1 MSIIRITSL
10 QLTHFRN
17 YASLT
22 LEPAE
27 GVTLVTGPN
36 GQGKTNLLES
46 LFMLATGRSH
56 RTNTDREVI
65 GWSASQEPI
74 PYARIAADVMNTDD
88 RELSL
93 ELVLQLAARGQGGE
107 LLPIEDRASGPAGLS
122 GGTLQKGSRVN
133 GVRQR
138 SASRVGDLAV
148 VLAGPE
154 EVDLFSGPP
163 ADRRRA
169 LDSTALQTNA
179 AYATAIRRYERLV
192 TQRNAALRDARERGT
207 TQRSEDL
214 RLWERELIE
223 AGAYIVDH
231 RTAMITALQNE
242 MVETHTE
249 FTGSAAG
256 HIALHYRSTISLGD
270 AVSDSRQGFAQ
281 ELERCWARDLATGTT
296 SVGPHRDDLRVMS
309 GDVDLGV
316 YGSRGQ
322 QRTAAL
328 ALVTAQASYI
338 SRVLGDDPVILLDDP
353 LSELDAER
361 RERVLR
367 HCLRPGR
374 QLFITTADTE
384 LIPVDIRAHAD
395 VFTVNDGAVT
405 RMSAR

>member
-22 LEPAE
+22 LAPAE

-270 AVSDSRQGFAQ
+270 AASDSRQGFAQ

-405 RMSAR
+405 RMSDR

>member
-74 PYARIAADVMNTDD
+74 PYARIAADVMSTDD

-242 MVETHTE
+242 MMETHTQ

-270 AVSDSRQGFAQ
+270 AASDSRQGFAQ

-296 SVGPHRDDLRVMS
+296 SVGPHRDDLRLMS

>member
-36 GQGKTNLLES
+36 GQGKTNLLEA

-74 PYARIAADVMNTDD
+74 PYARIAANVMSTDD

-179 AYATAIRRYERLV
+179 AYATGIRRYERLV

-270 AVSDSRQGFAQ
+270 AASDSRQGFAQ

-384 LIPVDIRAHAD
+384 LIPADIRAHAD